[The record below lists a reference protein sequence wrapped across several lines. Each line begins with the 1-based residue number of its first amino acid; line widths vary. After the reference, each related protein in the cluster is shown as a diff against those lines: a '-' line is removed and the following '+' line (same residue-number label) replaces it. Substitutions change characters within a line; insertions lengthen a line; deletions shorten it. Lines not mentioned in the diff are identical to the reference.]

1 MELGVL
7 IDSLYNLR
15 QQRLEASRAVDAMKA
30 EESQLREK
38 IQLALEESGL
48 AKASGAVAT
57 AGLKRSIDP
66 VVEDWDEFYRYIR
79 ENNRFD
85 LLQRRVSAP
94 AWRELK
100 DEGIDVYGTTG
111 QEVWDISLT
120 KSTRG

>member
-15 QQRLEASRAVDAMKA
+15 QQRLEASKAVDAMKA
-30 EESQLREK
+30 EEAKLRDQ
-38 IQLALEESGL
+38 IQLELEKSGL
-48 AKASGAVAT
+48 AKASGAIAT

-94 AWRELK
+94 AWRELN
-100 DEGIDVYGTTG
+100 DEGTVVYGTTG

>member
-15 QQRLEASRAVDAMKA
+15 QQRLEASKAVDAMKA
-30 EESQLREK
+30 EEAKLRDQ

-48 AKASGAVAT
+48 AKASGAIAT

-94 AWRELK
+94 AWRELN
-100 DEGIDVYGTTG
+100 DEGTVVYGTTG